1 MSITFPVSKGSKSHH
16 GTFTLLNPSVITR
29 ELFGQKVS
37 SMLSSL
43 DLKREASCGFCC
55 LYCCKNIVRKLNSY
69 ARYAGLKKALFE
81 YNKILKSTHILNLID
96 DMSLRRAIRTARNRT
111 EAYHQLQGLIRKI
124 YSGIFKG
131 KKIVDNRE
139 SAHAVRLVANCIIAY
154 NSIILNTVYEKM
166 LKEGTSEKII
176 QQFARIS
183 PIAWVHIAFTGKYN
197 FKKST
202 GLIDLTVM
210 ANMLERHVRQQF
222 WKG

>member
-1 MSITFPVSKGSKSHH
+1 
-16 GTFTLLNPSVITR
+16 
-29 ELFGQKVS
+29 
-37 SMLSSL
+37 
-43 DLKREASCGFCC
+43 
-55 LYCCKNIVRKLNSY
+55 
-69 ARYAGLKKALFE
+69 
-81 YNKILKSTHILNLID
+81 
-96 DMSLRRAIRTARNRT
+96 MSLRRAIRTARNRT